1 MWPFVHYWMH
11 SLYYNSSIIDV
22 QKDAYYIG
30 FYSELFW
37 YYPGTNRSY
46 FVGEPSSLTRNG
58 YNFDRNKK
66 AYLPSV
72 RDFFDGASKETGL
85 TTYIS
90 TLLFAGGNFGAT
102 LSKAI
107 LDPMQSMRAVINWNI
122 IPFSDIKNKEVLI
135 RKLFFNSFK
144 NQFDY
149 LLVDDSKLEEDN
161 YNIDSISSDLANMVY
176 ASANDTSTQKIDKFS
191 EILKEFE
198 VNSITDYKGNKL
210 TYCSFKYGGDQ
221 KYLFFG
227 DIKLVK
233 SRSDESSVTESVA
246 KLGFISSSSIIDD
259 QLNTIIND
267 LTNSFIKMNMII
279 VVIVLMLV
287 LFLTIISSRFLA
299 DFIMNDVIKLAIKMK
314 LAQNA
319 QVKLANRT
327 KRNQKIE
334 FSHTFY
340 DISENAEADNKNEI
354 DILFCEVEDILKVL
368 NMQNF
373 RLAEGN
379 SIEYNK
385 AAFKEFLYISKV
397 YQKSL
402 ERVKN
407 SKDISDKSKTI
418 LKYKII
424 DTIKKWYNNLGWI
437 ANVISSQLS
446 SKSDLPSK
454 NIQRLFIFLFILCF
468 DINISNHLR

>member
-1 MWPFVHYWMH
+1 
-11 SLYYNSSIIDV
+11 
-22 QKDAYYIG
+22 
-30 FYSELFW
+30 
-37 YYPGTNRSY
+37 
-46 FVGEPSSLTRNG
+46 
-58 YNFDRNKK
+58 
-66 AYLPSV
+66 
-72 RDFFDGASKETGL
+72 
-85 TTYIS
+85 
-90 TLLFAGGNFGAT
+90 
-102 LSKAI
+102 
-107 LDPMQSMRAVINWNI
+107 
-122 IPFSDIKNKEVLI
+122 
-135 RKLFFNSFK
+135 
-144 NQFDY
+144 
-149 LLVDDSKLEEDN
+149 
-161 YNIDSISSDLANMVY
+161 
-176 ASANDTSTQKIDKFS
+176 
-191 EILKEFE
+191 
-198 VNSITDYKGNKL
+198 
-210 TYCSFKYGGDQ
+210 
-221 KYLFFG
+221 
-227 DIKLVK
+227 
-233 SRSDESSVTESVA
+233 
-246 KLGFISSSSIIDD
+246 
-259 QLNTIIND
+259 
-267 LTNSFIKMNMII
+267 MNMII
-279 VVIVLMLV
+279 IVIVLLLV
-287 LFLTIISSRFLA
+287 LFFTVISSRFLA

-319 QVKLANRT
+319 QAKLANMH

-385 AAFKEFLYISKV
+385 AAFKEYLNISKI
-397 YQKSL
+397 YLKSL

-454 NIQRLFIFLFILCF
+454 NIHLSFIFLFILCF
-468 DINISNHLR
+468 DINISKYLRSIQIVCIY